1 MFELLSM
8 SYLFVFPGNI
18 GGVFSLDPETGI
30 ISLARPVD
38 RQDMPEYWLAV
49 RGSDNGS
56 PPRHSH
62 VNVNIHVKIANGAPP
77 R

>member
-1 MFELLSM
+1 M
-8 SYLFVFPGNI
+8 SYLFIFPGNI

-77 R
+77 RY